1 MLDKMQKDAEHRMQK
16 AIEAFKNELNKVR
29 TGRAHPSLLDTVKVS
44 YYGNETPL
52 SQIATINVSDARTLM
67 VTPWEKQMIPAIE
80 KAIMSADLGLNP
92 VTSGDGM
99 RVPLPAMNEERRREM
114 IKLVRSVAENGRV
127 ALRNIR
133 RDANTTLK
141 EILKKKEIS
150 EDDDRRMQ
158 DIVQK
163 LTDKYIAEID
173 KLVQGKETELLEV

>member
-1 MLDKMQKDAEHRMQK
+1 MLDKMQKDAEQRMQK
-16 AIEAFKNELNKVR
+16 AIDAFKNELNKVR
-29 TGRAHPSLLDTVKVS
+29 TGRAHPSLLDAVRVP

-80 KAIMSADLGLNP
+80 KAIMSAALGLNP
-92 VTSGDGM
+92 VTSGDAM

-114 IKLVRSVAENGRV
+114 IKLVRQVAEAGRV

-141 EILKKKEIS
+141 EVLKKKEIS
-150 EDDDRRMQ
+150 EDDERRMQ
-158 DIVQK
+158 ETVQK

-173 KLVQGKETELLEV
+173 KLVHGKEAELLEV